1 MTEPAPDEDGG
12 RAPLSQQDKRARV
25 GATAAAIAIAAVVT
39 SIVLGIGVA
48 ALLATAGSD
57 EKTDDLAAPPAVET
71 TASPGV
77 ATTSPAPVAPPSVL
91 VPTSTP
97 PAPPSVTASAVGT
110 AGSANKEAKQAPPKV
125 EVAAGECLSAVG
137 EKDVVKASCGS
148 AESRYKVAST
158 GPAGTACP
166 ADADSSHTIGETT
179 MCLDIDWVVGSCV
192 DVSSD
197 QPQRTECGPGGVQVI
212 SILPETVDVNAC
224 PSADRGFVYDE
235 RRFVVCIG
243 DR

>member
-1 MTEPAPDEDGG
+1 MTQPSPDEDGG

-57 EKTDDLAAPPAVET
+57 ETTEELAASTAAET
-71 TASPGV
+71 TASTG
-77 ATTSPAPVAPPSVL
+77 ATATSLAPVAPPSVL
-91 VPTSTP
+91 VPTG
-97 PAPPSVTASAVGT
+97 APPTTTTTPSAVGT

-125 EVAAGECLSAVG
+125 EVTAGECLSAVG
-137 EKDVVKASCGS
+137 EKDVTKASCGS

-192 DVSSD
+192 DVSGD

-212 SILPETVDVNAC
+212 SILPETVNVNAC

>member
-1 MTEPAPDEDGG
+1 MTQPGHEEDGG
-12 RAPLSQQDKRARV
+12 TPPLSPQDKRARV

-48 ALLATAGSD
+48 ALLATAGGD
-57 EKTDDLAAPPAVET
+57 DTTEDLAAPTASET
-71 TASPGV
+71 TTAGGGSE
-77 ATTSPAPVAPPSVL
+77 TSPAPVAPPSVL
-91 VPTSTP
+91 VPTTVPPTTTP
-97 PAPPSVTASAVGT
+97 SAVGI

-125 EVAAGECLSAVG
+125 EVAAGECLSALG
-137 EKDVVKASCGS
+137 EKEVTKASCGS
-148 AESRYKVAST
+148 PESRYKVAGA

-166 ADADSSHTIGETT
+166 SDADSSHTIGETT
-179 MCLDIDWVVGSCV
+179 LCLDIDWVVGSCV
-192 DVSSD
+192 DVSGD

-212 SILPETVDVNAC
+212 SILPDTVNVNAC

-243 DR
+243 DL